1 MKTTLIRHASAILTG
16 DSGLQAR
23 SSATDIR
30 IQGDRIS
37 EMGRLTPR
45 AGEDLV
51 DATDCVIYPGFV
63 NTHHHLFQSMLKGV
77 PAGLNDSLFRWLQAV
92 PHRFGPYLGEEDL
105 EIAATIGIAEL
116 LLSGCTTVADH
127 HYLYGT
133 QMGHDPSETLFKVA
147 ERLGIRLVL
156 LRGGA
161 TMGRSFATHEGRPM
175 PIQPVDVFLREV
187 EHSARQFHDPSPQA
201 MRKVVMAPTTPF
213 YSCRPDELVEMARAA
228 RSWGLRLH
236 SHLSETSDYVHFAR
250 DVLKSRPVDW
260 CAEHE
265 WIGPDVSFAHMVHL
279 DDQEIKLCGQTQTA
293 IAHCPQSNGRLGSG
307 VARVQELE
315 AAGATVSV
323 GVDGAASN
331 EAADMISELHA
342 AWLIHRAV
350 KGADSL
356 PVETLVHWGSANG
369 AKTLGLDQVGRLAPG
384 LQADLVL
391 YDMNHPRY
399 AGNHDPATAL
409 ITAGGAAHV
418 RQAWVAGQTVV
429 KDGQIPGLDWAE
441 LAARARLGVQKIQR
455 AAATARS
462 PL

>member
-1 MKTTLIRHASAILTG
+1 MHMSSTLIRNASAIL
-16 DSGLQAR
+16 SGLEGSLAR
-23 SSATDIR
+23 CSATDIR
-30 IQGDRIS
+30 IEGSLIT
-37 EMGRLTPR
+37 EMGRLTPQP
-45 AGEDLV
+45 GEDLV
-51 DATDCVIYPGFV
+51 DATDCVVYPGFV

-77 PAGLNDSLFRWLQAV
+77 PSGLNESLFMWLQSV
-92 PHRFGPYLGEEDL
+92 PYRYGPYLGEEAV

-133 QMGHDPSETLFKVA
+133 NMGYDPSETLFRVA
-147 ERLGIRLVL
+147 QRFGVRFVL

-161 TMGRSFATHEGRPM
+161 TMGRSFATQERPPM
-175 PIQPVDVFLREV
+175 PTQSVDLFLCEV
-187 EHSARQFHDPSPQA
+187 EHSTRQFHDPSPQA

-213 YSCRPDELVEMARAA
+213 YSCTPTELVEMAKAA
-228 RSWGLRLH
+228 RRWGIRMH
-236 SHLSETSDYVHFAR
+236 SHLSETADYVHFAR

-279 DDQEIKLCGQTQTA
+279 DEAEIKLCGQTQTA

-307 VARVQELE
+307 VAPVQALQ
-315 AAGATVSV
+315 ASGATVSI

-350 KGADSL
+350 KGAGST
-356 PVETLVHWGSANG
+356 PVETLVHWATANG
-369 AKTLGLDQVGRLAPG
+369 AKVLGLDQVGTLAPG
-384 LQADLVL
+384 MQADVVL
-391 YDMNHPRY
+391 YDLNHPRY

-418 RQAWVAGQTVV
+418 KQAWVAGQTVV
-429 KDGQIPGLDWAE
+429 KGGQIPGFDCSEW
-441 LAARARLGVQKIQR
+441 AARARRLVQQIQN
-455 AAATARS
+455 T
-462 PL
+462 